1 MLWYDSDPQNFLGH
15 MVQNHPCDPTQP
27 QRGPEVRYYHMPRRC
42 FLVKLFGGNH
52 LWLSQWVSECEC
64 ECVCVCVCVCLC
76 VCELSLIS
84 SVTSSYLQRMPRFH
98 EKSFENY
105 LSQIPYL

>member
-1 MLWYDSDPQNFLGH
+1 MLPY
-15 MVQNHPCDPTQP
+15 VQKAFPSKIAWWKPPLIITVS
-27 QRGPEVRYYHMPRRC
+27 E
-42 FLVKLFGGNH
+42 
-52 LWLSQWVSECEC
+52 WVSVS
-64 ECVCVCVCVCLC
+64 VCVC

-105 LSQIPYL
+105 LSQIPYFIKEEIEVKLLN

>member
-1 MLWYDSDPQNFLGH
+1 M
-15 MVQNHPCDPTQP
+15 
-27 QRGPEVRYYHMPRRC
+27 
-42 FLVKLFGGNH
+42 
-52 LWLSQWVSECEC
+52 
-64 ECVCVCVCVCLC
+64 CVCVCVCVCLC

-105 LSQIPYL
+105 LSQIPYFVNEEIEVKLLN